1 MRSTLSH
8 LSVALILCVSSVVAY
23 STWYATLSAKNSM
36 VAELERDIRSKTE
49 TASRI
54 FTTRTTLA
62 NVANSEAIVR
72 NYFVQETG
80 VVSFIDA
87 LEERGRDQGTAVKVL
102 SVSTDGAPEQL
113 ALILSITVEGTFEA
127 MMRTVG
133 AIEHLPYALSVTAL
147 SITHNAKNAWRAE
160 IVLRAASLPAASGA
174 MNIPVSIP
182 TPLTLVTPSH
192 VSS

>member
-1 MRSTLSH
+1 MKSTLSH
-8 LSVALILCVSSVVAY
+8 LIVALILCVSSVVAY
-23 STWYATLSAKNSM
+23 SVWYASLSAKNSM
-36 VAELERDIRSKTE
+36 VAGLERDIRFKTE
-49 TASRI
+49 AASRI

-62 NVANSEAIVR
+62 NVANSEAVVR
-72 NYFVQETG
+72 SSFVQETG

-87 LEERGRDQGTAVKVL
+87 LEDRGKEQGAVVNVL
-102 SVSTDGAPEQL
+102 SVSTEGAPEQL
-113 ALILSITVEGTFEA
+113 SLVLSLTVEGTFEA

-160 IVLRAASLPAASGA
+160 LVLRAASLPAASGA
-174 MNIPVSIP
+174 MNAPVSLP
-182 TPLTLVTPSH
+182 PPLTLTTPH